1 MYSRLINLIE
11 KELGLGF
18 TNSFVTGKEIF
29 FFLKNIIRVNSILQ
43 MYYHFYR
50 SCFRRIYVLKA

>member
-18 TNSFVTGKEIF
+18 TTSFVTGKEIF
-29 FFLKNIIRVNSILQ
+29 FLKNIIWVNSILQ

-50 SCFRRIYVLKA
+50 SCFRLICVLKA

>member
-29 FFLKNIIRVNSILQ
+29 FSEKHNSG
-43 MYYHFYR
+43 
-50 SCFRRIYVLKA
+50 